1 MLDLFKSK
9 ETKFFEAAVKGK
21 TDRVIKYIDRD
32 GFSTGSRNEFGMTA
46 LHIAAREGHIRL
58 ISNLFDRGADI
69 NALNQFRRT
78 PLYMA
83 SAAGKSETVEFLL
96 DRGANINLADKFGR
110 SPLVVARANDH
121 FRVVEL
127 LQIMTESSFGQP
139 LITDAVLVPTPYVSS
154 TEPEY
159 AVPVGMPLQATP
171 VVPSA
176 PPLY

>member
-9 ETKFFEAAVKGK
+9 ETKFFEAALKGK

-46 LHIAAREGHIRL
+46 LHIAAREGHISL
-58 ISNLFDRGADI
+58 MSNLFDRGADI

-78 PLYMA
+78 PLYLA

-96 DRGANINLADKFGR
+96 NRGANINLADKFGR

-121 FRVVEL
+121 FRVAEL
-127 LQIMTESSFGQP
+127 FQTTESLISQP
-139 LITDAVLVPTPYVSS
+139 LIVEAVLVPTPYVSS

-159 AVPVGMPLQATP
+159 AVPVVMPLQATP

-176 PPLY
+176 PPLH